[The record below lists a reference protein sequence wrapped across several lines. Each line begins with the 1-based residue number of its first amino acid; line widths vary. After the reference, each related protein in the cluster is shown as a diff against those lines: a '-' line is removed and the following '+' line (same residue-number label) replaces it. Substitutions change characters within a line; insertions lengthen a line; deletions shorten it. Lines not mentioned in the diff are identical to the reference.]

1 MKIAYEKIST
11 VIEMIP
17 GQMNGLVVENAGML
31 YQLLTDL
38 KETLDGKGA
47 GFVCSKEDKLITAS
61 KTVEL
66 VTDFVNFQFNSR
78 TIISKMIS
86 SLEQRALSG
95 EFYLQTQELLA
106 HIENYMDDLTMD
118 IPYDFM
124 CEKQNIQ
131 SLLKGLGITVA
142 DQFDTLEEK
151 VLAYMDLVREFD
163 KKELFIFWNL
173 RCLIPQG
180 RLQLMVDT
188 AMQREHKILF
198 IDSTEYPKLKQERR
212 LIIDEDLCEI

>member
-1 MKIAYEKIST
+1 
-11 VIEMIP
+11 
-17 GQMNGLVVENAGML
+17 
-31 YQLLTDL
+31 
-38 KETLDGKGA
+38 
-47 GFVCSKEDKLITAS
+47 
-61 KTVEL
+61 
-66 VTDFVNFQFNSR
+66 
-78 TIISKMIS
+78 
-86 SLEQRALSG
+86 
-95 EFYLQTQELLA
+95 
-106 HIENYMDDLTMD
+106 MD

-142 DQFDTLEEK
+142 DQFETLEEK

-212 LIIDEDLCEI
+212 LIIDEDLCEIWYKIIKLEYLMVFNKKICYYVVEFTWQLQAVFSDVFFNLRFESNVNS